1 MSQSET
7 RAAAVGDGMRR
18 GGDNSQSM
26 RALVQLRDMLL
37 NGKFAPGERLSE
49 LRLVDMLGAS
59 RSPVRL
65 ALTRLEHEGL
75 LEMRPG
81 GGYVVRAFTS
91 TELKDATEL
100 RGVLEG
106 SAARLAAERGSDSQC
121 LARMQACSD
130 AMEIVVREG
139 GEELDSLTQYM
150 ELNDEFHSLLM
161 DLAGSAVLKRAISH
175 ALTLPFAAPSA
186 FVLEDRQHEMFVVA
200 QSQHREMLEA
210 IRNREGARAE
220 GIGREHARLAGRS
233 LRLKLRHELH
243 EQQADR
249 MPALERVR
257 RV

>member
-1 MSQSET
+1 MT
-7 RAAAVGDGMRR
+7 R

-37 NGKFAPGERLSE
+37 NGRFAPGERLSE

-75 LEMRPG
+75 LEMRPS
-81 GGYVVRAFTS
+81 GGYVVRAFTA
-91 TELKDATEL
+91 TELKDAIEL

-106 SAARLAAERGSDSQC
+106 SAARLAAERGWAPHC
-121 LARMQACSD
+121 LERMQECSD
-130 AMEIVVREG
+130 AMETIVRSG
-139 GEELDSLTQYM
+139 GEELDSLTRYM
-150 ELNDEFHSLLM
+150 ELNDEFHTLLM
-161 DLAGSAVLKRAISH
+161 ELAGSGVLKRAITH

-220 GIGREHARLAGRS
+220 SIGREHSRLAARS
-233 LRLKLRHELH
+233 LQLRLGHERHESH
-243 EQQADR
+243 SPPRPRAAVGRTESC
-249 MPALERVR
+249 
-257 RV
+257 